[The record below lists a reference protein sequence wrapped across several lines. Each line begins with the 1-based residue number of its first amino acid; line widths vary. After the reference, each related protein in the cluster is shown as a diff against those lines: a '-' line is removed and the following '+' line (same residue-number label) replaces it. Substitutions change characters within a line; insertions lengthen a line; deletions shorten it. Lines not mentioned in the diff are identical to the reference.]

1 MTMKQNDRLVNE
13 RVELTTYQRG
23 SNNFNILNRLLM
35 MFTIAIVF
43 RSMFVEKSRNYGSI
57 KTDSTT
63 TRTSALID

>member
-57 KTDSTT
+57 KTDCTT